1 MHASA
6 RSSASI
12 SSRKCDPDR
21 LLVADVA
28 REKPTIVGYLGQAAG
43 FAWDHRVD
51 DGNIPALLDQTS
63 DQIGADGPA
72 PPVTTTRVPI
82 NAPICCCQPR
92 SKSCP
97 VQTLVSG

>member
-28 REKPTIVGYLGQAAG
+28 REKPNIVGYLGQAAG

-51 DGNIPALLDQTS
+51 DGDIPALPYETS

-72 PPVTTTRVPI
+72 AARHHHTSAHQCT
-82 NAPICCCQPR
+82 N
-92 SKSCP
+92 
-97 VQTLVSG
+97 LVLPTAK

>member
-28 REKPTIVGYLGQAAG
+28 REKPNIVGYLGQAAG
-43 FAWDHRVD
+43 FAWDHRVTT
-51 DGNIPALLDQTS
+51 ATS
-63 DQIGADGPA
+63 QPSW
-72 PPVTTTRVPI
+72 TR
-82 NAPICCCQPR
+82 R
-92 SKSCP
+92 LTK
-97 VQTLVSG
+97 